1 MPILHA
7 HHAVREHPAPV
18 AAPDRQSLAFFLGVA
33 VLGGGNAVAVK
44 LGLHEL
50 APLWSAGLRYVS
62 ASVLLFAVVAAR
74 RMELPRGRALV
85 GVLLF
90 GLLNMCLAYAF
101 LYWALTEITAGTG
114 MVALSMGPL
123 IVVALAAL
131 QHAEPFHRN
140 ALIGAAVAIAG
151 TAVVF
156 AESVQVASP
165 WALAALLAGALCI
178 AQATVVLKRFPKVDP
193 VVENAIAMG
202 FGGVAVLAISMFAGE
217 TWTVPSEPATILSL
231 VYLVLGGSIVLF
243 WLYIRL
249 VGRAGPTAASYTLLV
264 MPLVTVVIAAFV
276 LGETISVQFVI
287 GGAIILAG
295 VYFGALRRV
304 PGAGV

>member
-7 HHAVREHPAPV
+7 HHAVREHPTPV
-18 AAPDRQSLAFFLGVA
+18 AAPDRTILAIFLGVA
-33 VLGGGNAVAVK
+33 LFGGGNAVAVK

-62 ASVLLFAVVAAR
+62 GSVLLFAVVAAR

-101 LYWALTEITAGTG
+101 LYSALTQVTAGTA
-114 MVALSMGPL
+114 MVALSTVPL

-131 QHAEPFHRN
+131 QHAEPFHRD
-140 ALIGAAVAIAG
+140 ALIGAAAAIAG

-156 AESVQVASP
+156 SESVQAASP

-202 FGGVAVLAISMFAGE
+202 VGGVAVLLISWIAGE
-217 TWTVPSEPATILSL
+217 TWMVPGEPATILSL
-231 VYLVLGGSIVLF
+231 VYLVLGGSIALF
-243 WLYIRL
+243 WLYILL
-249 VGRAGPTAASYTLLV
+249 VGRAGPSAASYTLLV

-276 LGETISVQFVI
+276 LGETISAQFVI

-295 VYFGALRRV
+295 VYFGALRRA
-304 PGAGV
+304 PRAKA